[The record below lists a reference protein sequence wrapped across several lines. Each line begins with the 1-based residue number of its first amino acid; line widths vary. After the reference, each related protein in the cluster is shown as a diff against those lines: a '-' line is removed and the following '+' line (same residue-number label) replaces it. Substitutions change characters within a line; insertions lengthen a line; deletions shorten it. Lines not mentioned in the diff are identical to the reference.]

1 MCSSVPMPR
10 RSSLPKHVLAF
21 PWSKRFSRA
30 FCNLTAT
37 SWHQQQRT
45 WQPQQL
51 PWQGTCHSDAQG
63 VTVVPRMSQWR
74 HRVTVMPKVSQW
86 CPECHSDGQDVTV
99 MPKLLQ
105 WCPGC
110 HSDAQGAPVMP
121 NVSQWCP
128 GCHCDA
134 QGATLVPIVSQW
146 CPGYPLHSDS
156 PLAQDT
162 IPGVFQPCSPG
173 MFISKL
179 CIYSSVPANG
189 CFGCAQHPP
198 LAAPNPLWL
207 YPTPP
212 HTSGAPLSTAWW
224 VHRAGEG
231 FGHNL
236 TCPEP
241 GSPAWSHSN
250 QHWLTPEARG
260 SEVTL

>member
-1 MCSSVPMPR
+1 
-10 RSSLPKHVLAF
+10 
-21 PWSKRFSRA
+21 
-30 FCNLTAT
+30 
-37 SWHQQQRT
+37 
-45 WQPQQL
+45 
-51 PWQGTCHSDAQG
+51 
-63 VTVVPRMSQWR
+63 
-74 HRVTVMPKVSQW
+74 MPK
-86 CPECHSDGQDVTV
+86 
-99 MPKLLQ
+99 
-105 WCPGC
+105 
-110 HSDAQGAPVMP
+110 
-121 NVSQWCP
+121 VSQWCP